1 MNKLAFVK
9 SFTRTFHKVG
19 FAFRKHSPEI
29 LVVGGAV
36 GVVVGTVMAC
46 KASTKV
52 GEIVEDSKEKI
63 NAINAYAKRP
73 EVIEAGEYTEVDRKK
88 DITIMYAKTG
98 LELAK
103 LYAPAVLVEAASLGC
118 ILKSHN
124 IIRKRNM
131 ALAAAYATVDKSFK
145 DYRGRV
151 IERFGQELDKELKY
165 NIKNREIEEVVTDE
179 NGNEKIVKKTVKT
192 MDAQPYS
199 EFAFFF
205 DETCSGW
212 TKNSEANKKFL
223 LQVQNW
229 ANDKLK
235 TQRHLFL
242 NELFDMLGKDRT
254 MAGNEVGW
262 MYDENG
268 VTCGDNYIDLGIF
281 DQCGI
286 ERYDERKRAFVN
298 GQERSILI
306 DPNVDGY
313 ILSRFP

>member
-29 LVVGGAV
+29 LVVGGAI
-36 GVVVGTVMAC
+36 GVVAGTVMAC

-52 GEIVEDSKEKI
+52 GAVIDDSKGKI
-63 NAINAYAKRP
+63 NAIKEYAARP
-73 EVIEAGEYTEVDRKK
+73 DVIEAGEYTEADRKK
-88 DITIMYAKTG
+88 DIAIMYAKTG

-103 LYAPAVLVEAASLGC
+103 LYAPAVIIEGVSLGC
-118 ILKSHN
+118 MLKSHN

-165 NIKNREIEEVVTDE
+165 NIKNREAEEVVVDD
-179 NGNEKIVKKTVKT
+179 NGEEKTIKKTVKT
-192 MDAQPYS
+192 MNAYTPS
-199 EFAFFF
+199 EYAFFF
-205 DETCSGW
+205 DETCAGW
-212 TKNSEANKKFL
+212 TKNAEANKKTL

-229 ANDKLK
+229 ANEKL
-235 TQRHLFL
+235 QRQGHLFL
-242 NELFDMLGKDRT
+242 NELLDMLGADRT
-254 MAGNEVGW
+254 RAGNEVGW
-262 MYDENG
+262 MYDTNG
-268 VTCGDNYIDLGIF
+268 INCGDNYIDLGVF
-281 DQCGI
+281 DQYGI

-298 GQERSILI
+298 GHERSILI
-306 DPNVDGY
+306 DPNVDGP
-313 ILSRFP
+313 ILAMFP